1 MRAQGKLKGVKLK
14 LEIYLTPYM
23 IELKL
28 ISKNACSRDKSIRRD
43 RKRICKTSAPFNL
56 MYRVVKT

>member
-1 MRAQGKLKGVKLK
+1 MKVQGKQKEVKIK

-23 IELKL
+23 TELKL

-43 RKRICKTSAPFNL
+43 RKRICKISAHFNL
-56 MYRVVKT
+56 MYRAVKI